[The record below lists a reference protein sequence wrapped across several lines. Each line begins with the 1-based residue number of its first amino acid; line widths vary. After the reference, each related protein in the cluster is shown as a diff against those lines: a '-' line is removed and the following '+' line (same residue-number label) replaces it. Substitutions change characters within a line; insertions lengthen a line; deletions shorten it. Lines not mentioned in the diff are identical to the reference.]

1 MISLAGVP
9 FGALALVIAN
19 ISTLA
24 QSANPLVGAWKLTS
38 FQQQVLKDGSVIS
51 PQGEKPQGRLVYT
64 ANSQFATMSTTS
76 DRKIAGPDMTDER
89 LALFKT
95 MYAFSG
101 TYKVEGNQVT
111 TTTDISWRPD
121 WVGRKATGTFKIE
134 GDKLS
139 LESAPFRNVR
149 GDEVVATTVYARE
162 E

>member
-1 MISLAGVP
+1 MAI
-9 FGALALVIAN
+9 N
-19 ISTLA
+19 
-24 QSANPLVGAWKLTS
+24 Q
-38 FQQQVLKDGSVIS
+38 
-51 PQGEKPQGRLVYT
+51 QGEKPQGRLVYT